1 MKIQL
6 FLLLTLFGASSLAN
20 TIAEEWQ
27 IKEQSGKYR
36 LELKSNP
43 KVMIFF
49 EVDNVKPKVVF
60 TSPLEKH
67 PDIDLV
73 VVFTGRMGTSEIVDF
88 YQAAIYDNK
97 SKKILSIAPYKYTQ
111 MGRWEKPL
119 PQNEQPQWQISSN
132 KITVTSQMDSLKK
145 EILLPKP
152 K

>member
-1 MKIQL
+1 MKQCL
-6 FLLLTLFGASSLAN
+6 FLLFTWVGANTFAN
-20 TIAEEWQ
+20 TIAEEWR

-36 LELKSNP
+36 LELKSDA
-43 KVMIFF
+43 KIMIFF
-49 EVDNVKPKVVF
+49 EVDNVDPKVVF
-60 TSPLEKH
+60 TKPLEKH

-73 VVFTGRMGTSEIVDF
+73 VVFSGRMGTSEIVDF
-88 YQAAIYDNK
+88 YQAIVFDSKA
-97 SKKILSIAPYKYTQ
+97 KKILAVAPYKYTQ

-119 PQNEQPQWQISSN
+119 PENEQPQWQISSN